1 MKTLRSQTFQILKRL
16 YMSEL
21 IFVADKLSQDRKK
34 WSYDKRSK
42 ISVTKAIASNV
53 KEEELAQV
61 LKQSL
66 GERTPYGDTFPE
78 ALQFQKIVFGPL
90 GFLESVVKR
99 SRYDAEAVADIFTK
113 YVKGDNPLEKVV
125 RESRDKIPKDVL
137 QSVIDKQGISN
148 RSMLTQLVLAYLSDK
163 EICNLVN
170 ELLAKEI
177 IKIDISGL
185 YEDIEYPWIIT
196 RYGLALLPRGEPIN
210 NLVNIV
216 KEHYGEEDLE
226 PELRAF
232 SGDFSTK
239 LLEYCIMESPE
250 VILQRLFGLPS
261 SRRIAKE
268 LGFVSDKIE
277 KINEVVALI
286 LLGLGFNVP
295 PTLTGATAYLNNI
308 QKFKRDLS
316 DSRDVGVRSGIMS
329 RVFVEME
336 RILRDL
342 AYFYTTF
349 LWSEQLDNLESAI
362 ETEMVELTPKQ
373 VKMKALDF
381 FVRKKF
387 RIKKP
392 FERLG
397 FGDFIGLITTVNK
410 TAQKAR
416 SLKKKMNRAFG
427 RTWILENK
435 HIKVLENISPYRSSF
450 THTKDYP
457 GDEKCD
463 EIGKLIENLIEEI
476 RLRKIYPIVMRIS
489 REISDEY
496 GKRYAEC
503 IDENGNR
510 WLVYTDEYL
519 DTSRP
524 YFVHSKTSNIAVNPV
539 IVEKIF

>member
-1 MKTLRSQTFQILKRL
+1 
-16 YMSEL
+16 MSEL